1 MLPLPQSEEP
11 SVTEPVAHQP
21 VLPRET
27 LDLLAPRRGDIVV
40 DATVGNGGHAELL
53 LKAVGPEGRVVGI
66 DRDPHALEAAGRRL
80 GCFGKAFVAVRGNHR
95 ELGRLLE
102 NAGIDAIDRILF
114 DLGLSSLQLGDAA
127 RGFSLRADGPLDMRM
142 DPSAGRTA
150 ADLLATL
157 TEEELRQVF
166 WRFGEERHSRKI
178 AREIVRRRTEHPLRR
193 THQLTELIERTVGP
207 RARRWR
213 IHPATR
219 TFQALRIAV
228 NEELVGLQAVIEE
241 AVSLLRP
248 GGRVAVISFHSLEDR
263 PVKQSFQALAHRCTC
278 PPRLPVCGC
287 GLRDLVRILTPK
299 PVRPDAAEVD
309 RNPRARS
316 AKLRVAQRL

>member
-21 VLPRET
+21 VLLRET
-27 LDLLAPRRGDIVV
+27 LDLLAPRRGEVVV

-53 LKAVGPEGRVVGI
+53 LEAVGAEGRVVGI
-66 DRDPHALEAAGRRL
+66 DRDPHALEAASRRL
-80 GCFGKAFVAVRGNHR
+80 GRFGEAFVAVRGNHC
-95 ELGRLLE
+95 ELGHLLE
-102 NAGIDAIDRILF
+102 KVGIDAIDRILF

-127 RGFSLRADGPLDMRM
+127 RGFSFQADGPLDMRM

-157 TEEELRQVF
+157 TEEELRQVL

-178 AREIVRRRTEHPLRR
+178 AREIVRRRTERPLQR

-207 RARRWR
+207 GARRFR
-213 IHPATR
+213 IHSATR

-228 NEELVGLQAVIEE
+228 NQELVGLEALIEE
-241 AVSLLRP
+241 AVLLLRP

-263 PVKQSFQALAHRCTC
+263 PVKQSFNALAHRCTC

-287 GLRDLVRILTPK
+287 GRHDLVRILTRK
-299 PVRPDAAEVD
+299 PVRPNAAEID
-309 RNPRARS
+309 RNSRARS
-316 AKLRVAQRL
+316 AKLRVAERL

>member
-21 VLPRET
+21 VLLRET
-27 LDLLAPRRGDIVV
+27 LDLLAPRRGEIVV

-53 LKAVGPEGRVVGI
+53 LEAVGAEGRVVGI

-80 GCFGKAFVAVRGNHR
+80 GRFGEAFVAVRGNHR

-102 NAGIDAIDRILF
+102 KAGIDAVDRILF

-127 RGFSLRADGPLDMRM
+127 RGFSLQADGPLDMRM
-142 DPSAGRTA
+142 DPSAGRSA

-157 TEEELRQVF
+157 TEEELRQVL

-178 AREIVRRRTEHPLRR
+178 AREIVRRRTEHPLQR
-193 THQLTELIERTVGP
+193 TRQLTELIERTVGP
-207 RARRWR
+207 RARRFR
-213 IHPATR
+213 IHSATR

-228 NEELVGLQAVIEE
+228 NEELVGLEALIEE

-263 PVKQSFQALAHRCTC
+263 PVKRSLKALAHRCTC

-287 GLRDLVRILTPK
+287 GLHDLVRILTPK
-299 PVRPDAAEVD
+299 PVRPNAAEVD

-316 AKLRVAQRL
+316 AKLRVAERL

>member
-21 VLPRET
+21 VLLRET
-27 LDLLAPRRGDIVV
+27 LDLLAPRRGEIVV

-53 LKAVGPEGRVVGI
+53 LEAVGSEGRVVGI

-80 GCFGKAFVAVRGNHR
+80 GRFGEAFVAFRGNHR

-102 NAGIDAIDRILF
+102 QAGIDAIDRILF
-114 DLGLSSLQLGDAA
+114 DLGLSSLQLDDAA

-157 TEEELRQVF
+157 TEEELRQVL

-178 AREIVRRRTEHPLRR
+178 AREIVRRRTEHPLQR
-193 THQLTELIERTVGP
+193 THQLTELIQRTVGP
-207 RARRWR
+207 GARRFR
-213 IHPATR
+213 IHSATR

-228 NEELVGLQAVIEE
+228 NEELVGLEALIEE
-241 AVSLLRP
+241 AVLLLRP

-263 PVKQSFQALAHRCTC
+263 PVKQSFKALAHRCTC

-287 GLRDLVRILTPK
+287 GRHDLVRILTPK
-299 PVRPDAAEVD
+299 PVRPNAAEVD

-316 AKLRVAQRL
+316 AKLRVAERL